1 MKLSVRI
8 VGIAM
13 ASVNLEKAVQWK
25 ARARAQSPEGTRQDT
40 GGGDSCCSCD
50 VTELQNILFS
60 VGKMAQWIR
69 ALSTKLDNV
78 NSTPRLP

>member
-1 MKLSVRI
+1 
-8 VGIAM
+8 M

-40 GGGDSCCSCD
+40 GGGDSCRSCD
-50 VTELQNILFS
+50 VIELQNILFS
-60 VGKMAQWIR
+60 VGEMAQWIR
-69 ALSTKLDNV
+69 ALSTKLDSV